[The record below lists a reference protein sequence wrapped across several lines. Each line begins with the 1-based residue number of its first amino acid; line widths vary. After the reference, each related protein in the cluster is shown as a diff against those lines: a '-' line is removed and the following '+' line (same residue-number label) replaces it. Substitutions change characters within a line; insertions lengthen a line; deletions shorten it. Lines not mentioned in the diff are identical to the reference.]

1 MKFDKISEAC
11 SDLGAEPYLNPFI
24 GYWMKVRKM
33 TLYLVLIYRNIVSL
47 IFQDHSL
54 GEATSIWAPQ
64 EESACVDGSNTEV
77 PCDEEKH
84 VFCGIKGT
92 VKLQVLA
99 RLI

>member
-1 MKFDKISEAC
+1 MQFDKISEAC
-11 SDLGAEPYLNPFI
+11 SELGAEPYLNPFI
-24 GYWMKVRKM
+24 GYWMKVRKI
-33 TLYLVLIYRNIVSL
+33 TLCLLLIYRNSVSF

-77 PCDEEKH
+77 PCDEDKH
-84 VFCGIKGT
+84 VFCGTKGT
-92 VKLQVLA
+92 VKFRVLA